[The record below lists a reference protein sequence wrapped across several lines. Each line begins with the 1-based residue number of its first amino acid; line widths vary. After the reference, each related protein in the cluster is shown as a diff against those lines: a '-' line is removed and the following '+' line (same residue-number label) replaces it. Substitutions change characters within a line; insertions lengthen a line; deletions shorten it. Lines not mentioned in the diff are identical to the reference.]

1 MKYTGITLNN
11 SIVIDQLY
19 SVHYFEYMSDFSF
32 EGESHDFWEFVFVD
46 KGVIDIAADNHS
58 YTLKKDE
65 IIFHKPNEFHNVTG
79 TKNIAPNLIIVS
91 FSTSS
96 PEMDF
101 FQNKI
106 LKLNDIE
113 KNLLANIIMEARGFL
128 EQRLDLTYQYELPLK
143 EEETY
148 GSQQLLRLYLEQL
161 LIHLKRR
168 YMNVVPSTILNIKS
182 SPKITKS
189 KNDTEIFQRVLDY
202 METHLNDHL
211 TIDQICKENL
221 VGRSQLQKIFKEH
234 CGMGII
240 EHFSFLKI
248 KSAKELIRTGHR
260 NFTQIADIMGYS
272 SIHYFSRQFKKVTG
286 MTPSEYASSIK
297 AISER
302 PGS

>member
-1 MKYTGITLNN
+1 MKYTGITLND

-46 KGVIDIAADNHS
+46 KGIIDITADNHS
-58 YTLKKDE
+58 YKLKKDE

-79 TKNIAPNLIIVS
+79 TNNVAPNLIIVS
-91 FSTSS
+91 FSTCS

-113 KNLLANIIMEARGFL
+113 KNLLANIIIEARGFL
-128 EQRLDLTYQYELPLK
+128 AQRLDLTYQYELPLK
-143 EEETY
+143 EDENY

-168 YMNVVPSTILNIKS
+168 YMNVVPSTILDIKS

-189 KNDTEIFQRVLDY
+189 KNDTEIYQRVLDY
-202 METHLNDHL
+202 MEAHLNDHL

-234 CGMGII
+234 SGMGII
-240 EHFSFLKI
+240 EYFSFLKI

-302 PGS
+302 PGN